1 MISSWLQKQNI
12 FIIQE
17 DRVKNLFFLLLV
29 SFLFSAC
36 GTSFETTRIIDE
48 KTNNI
53 VVLSSPIKIHGLSQF
68 DQFELYISF
77 ISQKYVNKEDQ
88 YFFSIKYL
96 GYQFPKMDYMKLD
109 IDGII
114 YESAPDR
121 VPIFKQDGVIGYS
134 EEVYFPVTR
143 NIIEDILEL
152 NRTRMTIKGYLI
164 DVEIDWK
171 DNWKDNLKGFYIEA
185 AKES

>member
-1 MISSWLQKQNI
+1 MKKLI
-12 FIIQE
+12 F
-17 DRVKNLFFLLLV
+17 VLLLSFLL
-29 SFLFSAC
+29 SAC
-36 GTSFETTRIIDE
+36 STSFETTRIVDE
-48 KTNNI
+48 KTNSI

-77 ISQKYVNKEDQ
+77 ISQQYKNKEDQ

-121 VPIFKQDGVIGYS
+121 VPIFKQDGVVGYS
-134 EEVYFPVTR
+134 EEVYFPVNR

-171 DNWKDNLKGFYIEA
+171 GNWIDYLKEFYIDA
-185 AKES
+185 AKKS